1 LKSGTLIGGRLKKTT
16 GRGMFMH
23 KVFSTSTML
32 AILLFGG
39 GLSVLTA
46 GCSST
51 ENYDI
56 LIKGGTVYDGTKSE
70 PRVTDIGI
78 RGDRI
83 VAIGNLTGI
92 ATKTI
97 NAAGYAVTPGFIDV
111 HTHADLSFVFA
122 GEKASLASTVPEW
135 KENHNWLHQGVTT
148 VVTGN
153 CGSGFADTGKWFGIL
168 DRLGF
173 GTNVYHLAAYG
184 AIREELFG
192 KDLTQAL
199 TKAQIDAMKDRLAEE
214 MKKGAIGLSVGL
226 EYSPDYLATTEEL
239 IELAKVVK
247 SHGGIYVSHIR
258 DQTGTIYPG
267 GKVGVLEAIKE
278 AIEIGRQA
286 AVPVH
291 ISHIQENAPHSVN
304 ASQMIELIELARK
317 EGIDVTTDQHPYDVG
332 LSPMTY
338 RLPKKYVVSNQ
349 IRDEFKTPEGR
360 KELKKAV
367 EQVFNILS
375 PDKIVIG
382 SLTSKELDG
391 KSIKEIADTQG
402 KEPSTCFVDIAT
414 ADGPPTFAYFYEIS
428 DQINIDIMPHDYVFT
443 GSDAFLDLGF
453 FKAHPRFYGTFPR
466 KIRNYALDGKIMT
479 LNAAIMSMTSLP
491 AQKFKMKD
499 RGNIRVGNF
508 ADIVVIDLK
517 TIRELGTYEN
527 PAQYPEGIIHVLVN
541 GVVSIENGKSTG
553 QTGGRPQRKE

>member
-1 LKSGTLIGGRLKKTT
+1 MAKVARIVLPYLLAGIMFAGCFTVLTT
-16 GRGMFMH
+16 GCSRSEYDFD
-23 KVFSTSTML
+23 
-32 AILLFGG
+32 
-39 GLSVLTA
+39 VLV
-46 GCSST
+46 
-51 ENYDI
+51 
-56 LIKGGTVYDGTKSE
+56 KGGTVYDGTLGD
-70 PRVTDIGI
+70 PYVADVGI
-78 RGDRI
+78 RNDRI
-83 VAIGNLTGI
+83 TAIGNLSGTARKILDAKGLI
-92 ATKTI
+92 
-97 NAAGYAVTPGFIDV
+97 VTPGFIDV
-111 HTHADLSFVFA
+111 HTHVDLSFLITGDKV
-122 GEKASLASTVPEW
+122 SLASQMPDW

-153 CGSGFADTGKWFGIL
+153 CGQGYADTSNWLGIL

-173 GTNVYHLAAYG
+173 GNNVYHLAPYG

-239 IELAKVVK
+239 IELARVVK
-247 SHGGIYVSHIR
+247 RYGGIYVSHIR
-258 DQTGTIYPG
+258 DQTGTVYPG

-391 KSIKEIADTQG
+391 KSIKEIADAQG

-553 QTGGRPQRKE
+553 QTGGRPQRRE

>member
-1 LKSGTLIGGRLKKTT
+1 MAKVARIVLPYLLAGIMFAGCFTVLTT
-16 GRGMFMH
+16 GCSRSEYDFD
-23 KVFSTSTML
+23 
-32 AILLFGG
+32 
-39 GLSVLTA
+39 VLV
-46 GCSST
+46 
-51 ENYDI
+51 
-56 LIKGGTVYDGTKSE
+56 KGGTVYDGTLGD
-70 PRVTDIGI
+70 PYVADVGI
-78 RGDRI
+78 RNDRI
-83 VAIGNLTGI
+83 TAIGNLSGTARKILDAKGLI
-92 ATKTI
+92 
-97 NAAGYAVTPGFIDV
+97 VTPGFIDV

-122 GEKASLASTVPEW
+122 GEKVSLASTVPEW

-153 CGSGFADTGKWFGIL
+153 CGSGYADTSNWLGIL

-173 GTNVYHLAAYG
+173 GNNVYHLAPYG

-239 IELAKVVK
+239 IELARVVK
-247 SHGGIYVSHIR
+247 RYGGIYVSHIR
-258 DQTGTIYPG
+258 DQTGTVYPG

-391 KSIKEIADTQG
+391 KSIKEIADAQG

-491 AQKFKMKD
+491 AQKFRMKD

-553 QTGGRPQRKE
+553 QTGGRPQRRE